1 MLDEVPR
8 ESINPLSETD
18 PAQSI
23 EPDFVIND
31 LNTAGSSWQSIENE
45 YYPQLA

>member
-1 MLDEVPR
+1 M
-8 ESINPLSETD
+8 NPLSETD

-23 EPDFVIND
+23 EPDFVIDN
-31 LNTAGSSWQSIENE
+31 LNTVGSSWQLNENE

>member
-8 ESINPLSETD
+8 DSINPLSETD

-23 EPDFVIND
+23 EPDLVIKI
-31 LNTAGSSWQSIENE
+31 LTQPAAAGN
-45 YYPQLA
+45 

>member
-1 MLDEVPR
+1 M
-8 ESINPLSETD
+8 NPLSETD